1 MAKLKTK
8 GKTIDLLGFKR
19 IGNYYGTF
27 LTGGAQTTQGIASA
41 NSLRAFPFYL
51 PITTSFDKMA
61 IRVTTLATGTTPRI
75 RLGIYEDN
83 GNNYPGKLILDAG
96 EVNVSTTGVKE
107 LDINVKL
114 PGGKLYWLVLIGQDT
129 ASLVVAAS
137 AATNVLPILGYESD
151 LSGTP
156 LAGWAAT
163 QTYGA
168 LPATYPTGSPIG
180 WTLNVPLIAL
190 RKT

>member
-1 MAKLKTK
+1 MAKLKTN

-19 IGNYYGTF
+19 TGNYYGTF
-27 LTGGAQTTQGIASA
+27 LTGGAQTTQSIASA

-51 PITTSFDKMA
+51 PITTSFDKIA

-96 EVNVSTTGVKE
+96 EVNVSSTGVKE
-107 LDINVKL
+107 LDIDIKL

-129 ASLVVAAS
+129 TSLVVAAS

-163 QTYGA
+163 QTYGV

>member
-1 MAKLKTK
+1 MAELKTK

-96 EVNVSTTGVKE
+96 EVNVSSTGVKE
-107 LDINVKL
+107 LDIDVKL

-129 ASLVVAAS
+129 TSLVVAAS